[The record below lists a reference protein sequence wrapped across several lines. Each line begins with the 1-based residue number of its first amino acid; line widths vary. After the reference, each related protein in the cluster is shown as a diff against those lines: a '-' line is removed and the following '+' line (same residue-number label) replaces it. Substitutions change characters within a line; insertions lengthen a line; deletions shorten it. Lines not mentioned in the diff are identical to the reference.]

1 MLILNDTKS
10 EGFPNPTRS
19 YHTFLLALFF
29 WTFAL
34 LKEQPDMFCLNVMPL
49 KDPRWSIILSHA
61 SFDTRIA
68 NFLDPD
74 IGQLL
79 ECVENH
85 LPFHVFQLVEHC
97 IYGIYSMASMA
108 SLLTWQKRTEA
119 TAVLM
124 TSSYSR
130 WWRWPEAVDGSVE
143 LLWDPENPNHS
154 VYPRKMMGVVT

>member
-68 NFLDPD
+68 KFLDPD
-74 IGQLL
+74 IGQLP

-85 LPFHVFQLVEHC
+85 LPFHAFQLVEHC

-130 WWRWPEAVDGSVE
+130 
-143 LLWDPENPNHS
+143 
-154 VYPRKMMGVVT
+154 